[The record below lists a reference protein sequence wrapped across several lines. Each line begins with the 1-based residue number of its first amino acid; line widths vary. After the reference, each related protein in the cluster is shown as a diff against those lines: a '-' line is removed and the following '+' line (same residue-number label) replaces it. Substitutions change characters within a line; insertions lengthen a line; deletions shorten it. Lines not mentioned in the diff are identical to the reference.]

1 MEHMSTTLNTMN
13 STPVELS
20 PYDEFMEYYHT
31 GNSFTKHIIEK
42 EINNGHYNDPDFKKI
57 FDNNDAVVIDGGANI
72 GLFTLHLFKAC
83 KKIYAV
89 EPTAKHLNI
98 LRSLSEKLK
107 IDNIEFCEL
116 AFNNYNG
123 ECSFIVDESNT
134 TQNRIERG
142 GNTVKCQTIIDFIKS
157 LNEPIIDLLK
167 IDIEGGE
174 RFSILEDPTFDE
186 VTPFCKNIY
195 IEIHPPFVNPTDIV
209 NKFSSMGYKIKFI
222 NSEFLNNNLNVL
234 AYK

>member
-1 MEHMSTTLNTMN
+1 MEVMSTRLNVMN
-13 STPVELS
+13 SDSVDLS
-20 PYDEFMEYYHT
+20 ICDEFMEYYHT
-31 GNSFTKHIIEK
+31 GNSFTQHIIEK

-57 FDNNDAVVIDGGANI
+57 FDNNDAVIIDGGANI
-72 GLFTLHLFKAC
+72 GLFALHLFKAC

-89 EPTAKHLNI
+89 EPTVKHLNV
-98 LRSLSEKLK
+98 LRILSEKLK
-107 IDNIEFCEL
+107 IDNIEFCEV

-134 TQNRIERG
+134 TQNRIEQG

-157 LNEPIIDLLK
+157 LNEPSIDLLK

-174 RFSILEDPTFDE
+174 RFSILEDPTFDD
-186 VTPFCKNIY
+186 VAPFCKNIY
-195 IEIHPPFVNPTDIV
+195 IEIHPPFVNPIDIV

-222 NSEFLNNNLNVL
+222 NSQFLNNNLNIL
-234 AYK
+234 AYR